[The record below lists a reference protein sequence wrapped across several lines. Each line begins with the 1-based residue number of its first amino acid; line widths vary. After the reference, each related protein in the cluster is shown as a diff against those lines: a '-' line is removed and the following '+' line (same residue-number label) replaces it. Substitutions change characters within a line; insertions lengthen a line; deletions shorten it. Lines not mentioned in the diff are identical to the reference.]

1 MGGGVLLMSKSKN
14 QATEAEVISTKL
26 NKLPVPGEN
35 DTEFSAEEAAHVFE
49 KQPSS
54 QNNNLE
60 QDPNL

>member
-1 MGGGVLLMSKSKN
+1 MSKSKN
-14 QATEAEVISTKL
+14 QATKAEVNSTKL
-26 NKLPVPGEN
+26 NKLPVPGED

>member
-1 MGGGVLLMSKSKN
+1 MSKSRK
-14 QATEAEVISTKL
+14 QATKAEVNSTKL
-26 NKLPVPGEN
+26 NQFPVPGDF
-35 DTEFSAEEAAHVFE
+35 DTEFSAEEAAQVFE